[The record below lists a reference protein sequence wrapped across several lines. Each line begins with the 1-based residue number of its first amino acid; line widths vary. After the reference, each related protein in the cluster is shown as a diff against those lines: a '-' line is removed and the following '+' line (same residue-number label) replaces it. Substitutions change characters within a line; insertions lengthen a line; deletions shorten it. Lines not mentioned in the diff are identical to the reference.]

1 MTVSELL
8 LKINLLVEDALYGI
22 GVHVD
27 GNGSIMDGERIGRFN
42 LCRSVNLVLLCHVF
56 EVARV

>member
-8 LKINLLVEDALYGI
+8 LKINVLVEDALYGI

-27 GNGSIMDGERIGRFN
+27 GNGSIMDG
-42 LCRSVNLVLLCHVF
+42 
-56 EVARV
+56 